1 MGIRRKIVVAPGL
14 AALLFPRA
22 VRLFAIVMGASI
34 VFAHD
39 ADAQGYPNHPIRCI
53 VPYIAGSSPDVVARI
68 VGPKLSE
75 RLGQAVVI
83 DNRGGANSIIGT
95 ETAARSLPDGY
106 TILLG
111 ATALATNP
119 SLYKLPYDAGR
130 SFAPITQT
138 VAVHF
143 LLVVHPSLP
152 VKTVAEFIT
161 LAKARPG
168 QLTFGSA
175 GNGSPGHLAGEL
187 LKNLAGIK
195 LVHVPYKGGP
205 QAMADLIGGQIQLQF
220 DVIAT
225 SLPQIKAGKT
235 RALAVSSVKRSTI
248 LPDMPTIAET
258 VPGFNMVG
266 WQGFLVPAGTPG
278 EIVQRL
284 HREIVAVFALPDVR
298 QRMLELGYEAV
309 GSSPREFAEFMRAD
323 TAQFA
328 RLISGAGIRPE

>member
-1 MGIRRKIVVAPGL
+1 MD
-14 AALLFPRA
+14 AACPFLRA
-22 VRLFAIVMGASI
+22 IGLFASMWGACI
-34 VFAHD
+34 LADD
-39 ADAQGYPNHPIRCI
+39 ASAQSYPNRPIRCI

-68 VGPKLSE
+68 VGPKLSG
-75 RLGQAVVI
+75 RLGQPVVI

-95 ETAARSLPDGY
+95 ETAARSVPDGY

-119 SLYKLPYDAGR
+119 SLYKLPYAAAK
-130 SFAPITQT
+130 SFSPVTQT

-152 VKTVAEFIT
+152 VRTVAEFIT

-168 QLTFGSA
+168 ELTFGSA

-187 LKNLAGIK
+187 LKNLSSIK

-205 QAMADLIGGQIQLQF
+205 QATADLIGGQIQLQF

-225 SLPQIKAGKT
+225 SLPYIKAGKT
-235 RALAVSSVKRSTI
+235 RALGVSSVKRSTI

-266 WQGFLVPAGTPG
+266 WQGFLVPAGTPD
-278 EIVQRL
+278 EIIQRL
-284 HREIVAVFALPDVR
+284 HREIVAVFSSPEVR
-298 QRMLELGYEAV
+298 QRMFDLGYETV
-309 GSSPREFAEFMRAD
+309 GSSPPEFADFMRAN

-328 RLISGAGIRPE
+328 KIISGAGIRPE

>member
-1 MGIRRKIVVAPGL
+1 MW
-14 AALLFPRA
+14 
-22 VRLFAIVMGASI
+22 GASI
-34 VFAHD
+34 LAND
-39 ADAQGYPNHPIRCI
+39 ASGQIYPNRPIRCI

-68 VGPKLSE
+68 IGPKLSE

-95 ETAARSLPDGY
+95 EIAARSLPDGY

-119 SLYKLPYDAGR
+119 SLYKLSYDAAK
-130 SFAPITQT
+130 SFSPITQT

-152 VKTVAEFIT
+152 VRTVAEFIT

-168 QLTFGSA
+168 QLTYGSA
-175 GNGSPGHLAGEL
+175 GTGSPGHLAGEL
-187 LKNLAGIK
+187 LQNLTSIK
-195 LVHVPYKGGP
+195 LVHVSYKGGP
-205 QAMADLIGGQIQLQF
+205 QATADLVGGQIQAQF

-235 RALAVSSVKRSTI
+235 RALAVSSANRSTI
-248 LPDMPTIAET
+248 LPEMPTIAET

-266 WQGFLVPAGTPG
+266 WQGFLVPVGTPG
-278 EIVQRL
+278 EIIQRL

-298 QRMLELGYEAV
+298 QRMFELGYETV
-309 GSSPREFAEFMRAD
+309 GSSPREFAEFVRAD

-328 RLISGAGIRPE
+328 KIISGAGIRPE

>member
-1 MGIRRKIVVAPGL
+1 MVTRRKIVLAPGF
-14 AALLFPRA
+14 AASLSLRT
-22 VRLFAIVMGASI
+22 VGLFASVWGLHLFS
-34 VFAHD
+34 HD
-39 ADAQGYPNHPIRCI
+39 GYAQSYPNRPIRCI
-53 VPYIAGSSPDVVARI
+53 VAYVAGSSPDVVARI
-68 VGPKLSE
+68 VGPRLSE
-75 RLGQAVVI
+75 RLGQSVVF

-95 ETAARSLPDGY
+95 ETAARSVPDGY

-119 SLYKLPYDAGR
+119 SLYKLSYDAAK
-130 SFAPITQT
+130 SFSPITQT

-152 VKTVAEFIT
+152 VRTVAEFIT

-168 QLTFGSA
+168 QLTFGSS
-175 GNGSPGHLAGEL
+175 GTGSPGHLAGEL
-187 LKNLAGIK
+187 LKNLTSIK

-205 QAMADLIGGQIQLQF
+205 QATADLIGGQIQLQF

-225 SLPQIKAGKT
+225 SLPHIKAGKT
-235 RALAVSSVKRSTI
+235 RALAVSSAKRSTI

-258 VPGFNMVG
+258 VPGFNIVG
-266 WQGFLVPAGTPG
+266 WQGFLVPAGTPA
-278 EIVQRL
+278 EIIQRF
-284 HREIVAVFALPDVR
+284 HREIVAVLALPEVR
-298 QRMLELGYEAV
+298 QRMFELGYETV

-328 RLISGAGIRPE
+328 KIISGAGIRPE

>member
-1 MGIRRKIVVAPGL
+1 MVTRRKTLLAPDAF
-14 AALLFPRA
+14 AARPSFRA
-22 VRLFAIVMGASI
+22 VGLFATMWGASI
-34 VFAHD
+34 LADD
-39 ADAQGYPNHPIRCI
+39 AGAQAYPNRQIRCI
-53 VPYIAGSSPDVVARI
+53 VPYIAGASPDVVARI
-68 VGPKLSE
+68 IGPRLSE

-95 ETAARSLPDGY
+95 ELAARSLPDGY

-119 SLYKLPYDAGR
+119 SLYKLSYDAGK
-130 SFAPITQT
+130 SFSPITQT

-152 VKTVAEFIT
+152 VRTVAEFIT

-168 QLTFGSA
+168 QLTYGSA
-175 GNGSPGHLAGEL
+175 GTGSPGHLAGEL
-187 LKNLAGIK
+187 LKNLTGIK

-225 SLPQIKAGKT
+225 SLPQIKAGRT

-248 LPDMPTIAET
+248 LPEMPTIAET

-278 EIVQRL
+278 EIIQRL
-284 HREIVAVFALPDVR
+284 HREIAAVLALPEVH
-298 QRMLELGYEAV
+298 QRVLELGYETV
-309 GSSPREFAEFMRAD
+309 GSLPREFAEFMRAD

-328 RLISGAGIRPE
+328 RIISGAGIRPE

>member
-1 MGIRRKIVVAPGL
+1 
-14 AALLFPRA
+14 
-22 VRLFAIVMGASI
+22 
-34 VFAHD
+34 
-39 ADAQGYPNHPIRCI
+39 
-53 VPYIAGSSPDVVARI
+53 PDVVARI
-68 VGPKLSE
+68 IGPRLSE

-95 ETAARSLPDGY
+95 ELAARSLPDGY

-119 SLYKLPYDAGR
+119 SLYKLPYDAAK
-130 SFAPITQT
+130 SFTPVTQT

-152 VKTVAEFIT
+152 VRTVAEFIT

-168 QLTFGSA
+168 ELTYGSA
-175 GNGSPGHLAGEL
+175 GTGSPGHLAGEL
-187 LKNLAGIK
+187 LKSLTGIK
-195 LVHVPYKGGP
+195 LVHVSYKGGP
-205 QAMADLIGGQIQLQF
+205 QVEADLIGGQIQAQF
-220 DVIAT
+220 GVIAT
-225 SLPQIKAGKT
+225 SLPHMKAGKI
-235 RALAVSSVKRSTI
+235 RALGVSSVKRSTI
-248 LPDMPTIAET
+248 LPEMPTIAET

-278 EIVQRL
+278 EIIQRL
-284 HREIVAVFALPDVR
+284 HREIVAVLALPEVH
-298 QRMLELGYEAV
+298 QRVLELGYETV

-328 RLISGAGIRPE
+328 RIISGAGIRPE

>member
-1 MGIRRKIVVAPGL
+1 MDAFAAGL
-14 AALLFPRA
+14 SLRT
-22 VRLFAIVMGASI
+22 VGLFASLWGAGML
-34 VFAHD
+34 AND
-39 ADAQGYPNHPIRCI
+39 AGAQTYPNRPIRCI
-53 VPYIAGSSPDVVARI
+53 VAYVAGSSPDVVARI
-68 VGPKLSE
+68 VVPRLSE

-95 ETAARSLPDGY
+95 ETAARSVPDGY
-106 TILLG
+106 TIFLG
-111 ATALATNP
+111 ATALAINP
-119 SLYKLPYDAGR
+119 SLYKLSYDAGK
-130 SFAPITQT
+130 SFSPITQT

-152 VKTVAEFIT
+152 IRTVAEFVT

-168 QLTFGSA
+168 ELIYGSA

-187 LKNLAGIK
+187 LKSLTGIK
-195 LVHVPYKGGP
+195 LTHVSYKGGP
-205 QAMADLIGGQIQLQF
+205 QVTADLIGGQIQAEF
-220 DVIAT
+220 GVIAT
-225 SLPQIKAGKT
+225 SLPHMKAGKI
-235 RALAVSSVKRSTI
+235 RALGVSSVQRSTI

-278 EIVQRL
+278 EIIQRL
-284 HREIVAVFALPDVR
+284 HREIVTVFALPEVH
-298 QRMLELGYEAV
+298 QRMLELGYEPV

-328 RLISGAGIRPE
+328 RIISGAGIRPE

>member
-1 MGIRRKIVVAPGL
+1 MDAFAACSSLRVAG
-14 AALLFPRA
+14 
-22 VRLFAIVMGASI
+22 LFATMWGASI
-34 VFAHD
+34 LATDVG
-39 ADAQGYPNHPIRCI
+39 AQTYPNRPIRCI

-75 RLGQAVVI
+75 GLGQTVVI

-95 ETAARSLPDGY
+95 EVAVRSLPDGY

-119 SLYKLPYDAGR
+119 SLYKLSYDAAK
-130 SFAPITQT
+130 SFSPITQT
-138 VAVHF
+138 VAVHL

-152 VKTVAEFIT
+152 VRTVAEFIT

-175 GNGSPGHLAGEL
+175 GTGSPGHLAGEL

-195 LVHVPYKGGP
+195 IVHVPYKGGP
-205 QAMADLIGGQIQLQF
+205 QATADLIGGQIQLQF

-225 SLPQIKAGKT
+225 SLPHVKAGRT

-248 LPDMPTIAET
+248 LPEMPTIAET

-266 WQGFLVPAGTPG
+266 WQGILVPTGTPS
-278 EIVQRL
+278 EIIQRL
-284 HREIVAVFALPDVR
+284 HREIVAVFALPEIR
-298 QRMLELGYEAV
+298 QRIFELGYETV
-309 GSSPREFAEFMRAD
+309 GSSPQEFVEFLRAD

-328 RLISGAGIRPE
+328 KIISGAGIKPE

>member
-1 MGIRRKIVVAPGL
+1 MDAVAACQSLRIVGL
-14 AALLFPRA
+14 F
-22 VRLFAIVMGASI
+22 VSMWGANI
-34 VFAHD
+34 LADD
-39 ADAQGYPNHPIRCI
+39 ATAQAYPNRPIRCI
-53 VPYIAGSSPDVVARI
+53 IPYIAGSSPDVVARI
-68 VGPKLSE
+68 IGPSLSE

-95 ETAARSLPDGY
+95 ETAARSVPDGY

-119 SLYKLPYDAGR
+119 SLYKLSYDAAK
-130 SFAPITQT
+130 SFSPITQT

-152 VKTVAEFIT
+152 VRTVAEFIT

-168 QLTFGSA
+168 QLTFGSS
-175 GNGSPGHLAGEL
+175 GTGSPGHLAGEL
-187 LKNLAGIK
+187 LKSLTSIN

-205 QAMADLIGGQIQLQF
+205 QATADLIGGQIQLQF

-225 SLPQIKAGKT
+225 SLPHIKAGKT
-235 RALAVSSVKRSTI
+235 HALAVSSVQRSTI
-248 LPDMPTIAET
+248 LPEMPTIAET

-266 WQGFLVPAGTPG
+266 WQGFLVPAGTPA
-278 EIVQRL
+278 EIIQRL

-298 QRMLELGYEAV
+298 QRIFELGYETV
-309 GSSPREFAEFMRAD
+309 GSSPREFAEFTRAD

-328 RLISGAGIRPE
+328 KIISGAGIRAE

>member
-1 MGIRRKIVVAPGL
+1 MVTRRKIVLAPGF
-14 AALLFPRA
+14 AASLSLRTVGF
-22 VRLFAIVMGASI
+22 FASVWGANL
-34 VFAHD
+34 FAHD
-39 ADAQGYPNHPIRCI
+39 ANAQGYPNHPIRCI

-68 VGPKLSE
+68 IGPKLSE
-75 RLGQAVVI
+75 RLGQSVVI

-95 ETAARSLPDGY
+95 EIVARSLPDGY

-119 SLYKLPYDAGR
+119 SLYKLSYDATK

-168 QLTFGSA
+168 QLTYGSA

-187 LKNLAGIK
+187 LGSLTSIK

-205 QAMADLIGGQIQLQF
+205 QVEADLIGGQIQAQF
-220 DVIAT
+220 GVIAT
-225 SLPQIKAGKT
+225 SLPHVKAGKT
-235 RALAVSSVKRSTI
+235 RALAVSSVTRSTI
-248 LPDMPTIAET
+248 LPEMPTIAEA

-278 EIVQRL
+278 EIIQRL

-298 QRMLELGYEAV
+298 QRMFDLGYETV

-328 RLISGAGIRPE
+328 RIISGAGIRPE

>member
-1 MGIRRKIVVAPGL
+1 M
-14 AALLFPRA
+14 
-22 VRLFAIVMGASI
+22 
-34 VFAHD
+34 
-39 ADAQGYPNHPIRCI
+39 
-53 VPYIAGSSPDVVARI
+53 VARI
-68 VGPKLSE
+68 VVPKLSE

-95 ETAARSLPDGY
+95 ETAARSVPDGY

-111 ATALATNP
+111 ATALAINP
-119 SLYKLPYDAGR
+119 SLYKLPYDAGK
-130 SFAPITQT
+130 SFSPITQT

-152 VKTVAEFIT
+152 VRTVAEFIT

-168 QLTFGSA
+168 QLTYGSA

-187 LKNLAGIK
+187 LKNLTSIK
-195 LVHVPYKGGP
+195 LVHVSYKGGP
-205 QAMADLIGGQIQLQF
+205 QATADLIGGQIQAAVRRHS
-220 DVIAT
+220 DVLAPHK
-225 SLPQIKAGKT
+225 SGQDS
-235 RALAVSSVKRSTI
+235 RAWVSSVKRSTI

-266 WQGFLVPAGTPG
+266 WQGFLVPAGTPD
-278 EIVQRL
+278 EIIQRL

-298 QRMLELGYEAV
+298 QRMFDLGYETV

-328 RLISGAGIRPE
+328 KIISGAGIRPE

>member
-1 MGIRRKIVVAPGL
+1 MVTRRKTLLAPDAF
-14 AALLFPRA
+14 AARPSFRA
-22 VRLFAIVMGASI
+22 VGLFATMWGASI
-34 VFAHD
+34 LADD
-39 ADAQGYPNHPIRCI
+39 AGAQAYPNRQIRCI
-53 VPYIAGSSPDVVARI
+53 VPYIAGASPDVVARI
-68 VGPKLSE
+68 IGPRLSE

-95 ETAARSLPDGY
+95 ELAARSLPDGY

-119 SLYKLPYDAGR
+119 SLYKLSYDAGK
-130 SFAPITQT
+130 SFSPITQT

-152 VKTVAEFIT
+152 VRTVAEFIT

-168 QLTFGSA
+168 QLTYGSA
-175 GNGSPGHLAGEL
+175 GTGSPGHLAGEL
-187 LKNLAGIK
+187 LKNLTGIK

-225 SLPQIKAGKT
+225 SLPQIKAGRT

-248 LPDMPTIAET
+248 LPEMPTIAET

-278 EIVQRL
+278 EIIQRL
-284 HREIVAVFALPDVR
+284 HREIAAVLALPEVH
-298 QRMLELGYEAV
+298 QRVLELGYETV

-328 RLISGAGIRPE
+328 RIISGAGIRPE

>member
-1 MGIRRKIVVAPGL
+1 MW
-14 AALLFPRA
+14 
-22 VRLFAIVMGASI
+22 GASI
-34 VFAHD
+34 LADD
-39 ADAQGYPNHPIRCI
+39 AGAQAYPNRQIRCI
-53 VPYIAGSSPDVVARI
+53 VPYIAGASPDVVARI
-68 VGPKLSE
+68 IGPRLSE

-95 ETAARSLPDGY
+95 ELAARSLPDGY

-119 SLYKLPYDAGR
+119 SLYKLSYDAGK
-130 SFAPITQT
+130 SFSPITQT

-152 VKTVAEFIT
+152 VRTVAEFIT

-168 QLTFGSA
+168 QLTYGSA
-175 GNGSPGHLAGEL
+175 GTGSPGHLAGEL
-187 LKNLAGIK
+187 LKNLTGIK

-225 SLPQIKAGKT
+225 SLPQIKAGRT

-248 LPDMPTIAET
+248 LPEMPTIAET

-278 EIVQRL
+278 EIIQRL
-284 HREIVAVFALPDVR
+284 HREIVAVLALPEVH
-298 QRMLELGYEAV
+298 QRVLELGYETV

-328 RLISGAGIRPE
+328 RIISGAGIRPE

>member
-1 MGIRRKIVVAPGL
+1 
-14 AALLFPRA
+14 
-22 VRLFAIVMGASI
+22 
-34 VFAHD
+34 
-39 ADAQGYPNHPIRCI
+39 
-53 VPYIAGSSPDVVARI
+53 VVARI
-68 VGPKLSE
+68 IGPKLSE

-95 ETAARSLPDGY
+95 EIAARSLPDGY

-119 SLYKLPYDAGR
+119 SLYKLSYDAGK
-130 SFAPITQT
+130 SFSPITQT

-152 VKTVAEFIT
+152 TRTVAEFIT

-168 QLTFGSA
+168 QLTYGSA
-175 GNGSPGHLAGEL
+175 GTGSPGHLAGEL
-187 LKNLAGIK
+187 LQNLASIK
-195 LVHVPYKGGP
+195 LVHVSYKGGP

-248 LPDMPTIAET
+248 LPEMPTIAET
-258 VPGFNMVG
+258 VPGFSMVA
-266 WQGFLVPAGTPG
+266 WQGFLVPAGTPS
-278 EIVQRL
+278 EIIERL

-298 QRMLELGYEAV
+298 QRMFDLGYETV

-328 RLISGAGIRPE
+328 RIISGAGIRPE